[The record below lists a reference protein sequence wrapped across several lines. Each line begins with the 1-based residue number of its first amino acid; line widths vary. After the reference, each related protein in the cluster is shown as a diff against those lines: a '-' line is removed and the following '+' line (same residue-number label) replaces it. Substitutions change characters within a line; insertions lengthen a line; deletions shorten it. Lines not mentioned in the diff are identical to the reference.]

1 MARRARPTNVI
12 RIEIEPELGRCVE
25 TTARLRHRRLVEHI
39 LQSGN
44 ASGQEEEEVDLLR
57 VFLETADFSR
67 LRAQSEPL
75 LAEGHRV
82 VFYVVGDGE
91 QATWEMKQL

>member
-1 MARRARPTNVI
+1 M
-12 RIEIEPELGRCVE
+12 
-25 TTARLRHRRLVEHI
+25 
-39 LQSGN
+39 
-44 ASGQEEEEVDLLR
+44 DLLR